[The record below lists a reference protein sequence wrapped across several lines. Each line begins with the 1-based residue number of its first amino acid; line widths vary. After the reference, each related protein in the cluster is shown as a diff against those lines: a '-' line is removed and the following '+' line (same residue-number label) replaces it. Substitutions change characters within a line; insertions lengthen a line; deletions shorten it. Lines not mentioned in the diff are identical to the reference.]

1 MKPTL
6 KHRYPITRGVLSL
19 LSVLTFATAPL
30 CLAGAP
36 DNSSARHAIA
46 GETGQNMEHPK
57 IQLAIL
63 LDTSS
68 SMDGLI
74 DQARNQ
80 LWRVVDEFSKAERNG
95 KPAVLEV
102 AVFEYGN
109 SSLEASN
116 GYIRKVTGLT
126 GDLDRVSEALFSLTT
141 NGGKEYCGQ
150 VIMKAA
156 EQLQWSVSDREIKA
170 IFIAGNEPFTQ
181 GPIRYNHAIDAA
193 KAAGITVNTIYAGGH
208 EEGLKSGWRHGALLA
223 GGDYMSID
231 HNHRI
236 AHIDAPQDQRI
247 AELNSELN
255 QTYLP
260 FGNEGKAGKARQL
273 QQDANSSSISPA
285 LLAKRTK
292 SKAGSLYSNSRWD
305 LVDAVEEDEV
315 ILENLDERELPSE
328 MSGMDL
334 EQRKAYIS
342 ERQAQ
347 RAGIKQEIAELS
359 RAREKYVAEQR
370 TKSASNNTATINQ
383 ALVSSVRKQGKE
395 KNYSFLDD

>member
-6 KHRYPITRGVLSL
+6 KPGSLITRSVISV
-19 LSVLTFATAPL
+19 LSVLTFATASL
-30 CLAGAP
+30 SWADTP
-36 DNSSARHAIA
+36 DNYSPQHAIV
-46 GETGQNMEHPK
+46 GETQQSRQHPK

-80 LWRVVDEFSKAERNG
+80 LWRVVDEFSKARRNG

-109 SSLEASN
+109 SSLGAKK
-116 GYIRKVTGLT
+116 GYIRKVADLT
-126 GDLDRVSEALFSLTT
+126 NDLDRVSEALFSLTT

-150 VIMKAA
+150 AIMNAVD
-156 EQLQWSVSDREIKA
+156 QLQWSVSDKEIKA

-181 GPIRYNHAIDAA
+181 GPIRYNHAIDTA
-193 KAAGITVNTIYAGGH
+193 KAAGITVNTIYAGNY
-208 EEGLKSGWRHGALLA
+208 EEGLNSGWRNGALLA
-223 GGDYMSID
+223 GGEYMSID

-236 AHIDAPQDQRI
+236 AHINAPQDQRI

-260 FGNEGKAGKARQL
+260 FGNEGKAGKERQL

-292 SKAGSLYSNSRWD
+292 SKAGSLYTNSQWD
-305 LVDAVEEDEV
+305 LVDAVLDNKV
-315 ILENLDERELPSE
+315 KLKNLDEKELPSE

-334 EQRKAYIS
+334 NQRKTYITDMA
-342 ERQAQ
+342 AQ
-347 RAGIKQEIAELS
+347 RAGIKREIAELS
-359 RAREKYVAEQR
+359 KAREEYVVEQKR
-370 TKSASNNTATINQ
+370 RSATNNTATIND
-383 ALVSSVRKQGKE
+383 ALVTSIHKQGKD
-395 KNYSFLDD
+395 KNYEFIGD